1 MKIIKTTLC
10 VLILGA
16 ASLSANA
23 TEKLPLAQ
31 HMASDHGY
39 MKHDDAQIKGSLG
52 AISWGVG
59 LRFGEGVV
67 NSAGHAHKFRVS
79 GLSVLSAGLS
89 AGTFHGHVENL
100 KNMEDLEGCF
110 KFTELGVAYGV
121 GGNVQK
127 WTNEKGVS
135 LLIHSAVVGAEARIG
150 PGALHL
156 KLVDD
161 PQP

>member
-1 MKIIKTTLC
+1 MKMIKTTLC
-10 VLILGA
+10 ALLIGA
-16 ASLSANA
+16 ASFSATA
-23 TEKLPLAQ
+23 TEQLPLAR
-31 HMASDHGY
+31 HTAADHGY
-39 MKHDDAQIKGSLG
+39 MQHDGAQVKGSLG

-59 LRFGEGVV
+59 LRFGEGFV
-67 NSAGHAHKFRVS
+67 NSAGHAHKFRVT
-79 GLSVLSAGLS
+79 GLSVLSAGAS

-110 KFTELGVAYGV
+110 TFTELGVAYGV

-150 PGALHL
+150 PGRLHL
-156 KLVDD
+156 KLVDV
-161 PQP
+161 PQ